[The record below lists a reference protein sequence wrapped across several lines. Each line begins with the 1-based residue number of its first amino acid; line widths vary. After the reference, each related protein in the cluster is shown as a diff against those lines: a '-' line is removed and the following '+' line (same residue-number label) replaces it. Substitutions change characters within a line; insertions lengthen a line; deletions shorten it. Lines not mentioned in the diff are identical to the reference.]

1 MNRRT
6 RATNSQAAGA
16 AAAALRAA
24 GNPQRTGAPRPDVD
38 LVLGGGSFLDPKDGK
53 TQRFVLS
60 VVEPAETRVSL
71 VPTSFLPHGIAVDP
85 LRPTRIVAFEKIGP
99 HALEI
104 DLERGEAA
112 RDILPAEG
120 RWFYGHGAFS
130 ADGRL
135 LYSTETVRD
144 EERGV
149 IGIRDAASLE
159 YLGEFPTY
167 GENPHDCEL
176 IEGGTVLVVT
186 NGGGPA
192 NSGKQPCVSYVE
204 VSSRR
209 LLEKVEL
216 SDPRFNAG
224 HLAVFGKG
232 SLIVVSA
239 PRKGLSDNDL
249 GAVSIR
255 RDREALC
262 TMTEPGDVTARMA
275 GEALSVQVHQ
285 PTQSAA
291 VTHPLGT
298 MVTFWSLR
306 DARLERAL
314 DLPRARGLALT
325 LDGERF
331 LVSYGTSAEL
341 RFIDPVRMQLDG
353 APGVSRSFLSGSH
366 LFNWSRIVRNL
377 RGSTI

>member
-1 MNRRT
+1 
-6 RATNSQAAGA
+6 
-16 AAAALRAA
+16 
-24 GNPQRTGAPRPDVD
+24 
-38 LVLGGGSFLDPKDGK
+38 
-53 TQRFVLS
+53 
-60 VVEPAETRVSL
+60 
-71 VPTSFLPHGIAVDP
+71 
-85 LRPTRIVAFEKIGP
+85 
-99 HALEI
+99 
-104 DLERGEAA
+104 
-112 RDILPAEG
+112 
-120 RWFYGHGAFS
+120 
-130 ADGRL
+130 
-135 LYSTETVRD
+135 
-144 EERGV
+144 
-149 IGIRDAASLE
+149 
-159 YLGEFPTY
+159 
-167 GENPHDCEL
+167 
-176 IEGGTVLVVT
+176 VLVVT
-186 NGGGPA
+186 NGEGPA